1 FLALFTT
8 TILLV
13 PRQATLTRFTSVIAL
28 STLTYVLQETFL
40 QLCKNPHWR
49 AAAAPLLWIQFL
61 SASEWI
67 LISRLDAAH
76 IPRRRGKHQLD
87 TLITQVTDV
96 IALLWNLRRVNTKW
110 QTKNIPTNSSSG
122 PTSSS
127 RSHFILRRLTTTL
140 IAYLVMDIM
149 VSAPPPDP
157 NLVRPEKA
165 TLLKLHDLSSE
176 DLIFRT
182 IGTLSFW
189 FSTALINLI
198 LSNTTAI
205 LSVLSGLSAPSN
217 CPPLYGSILEAYTI
231 RNFWG
236 TTWHQC
242 LRPSI
247 TGPADTLTTA
257 LLPLPPTTLPA
268 RYTRLLLAFL
278 ISGLIHHASD
288 IAMGIPLS
296 SAGSFSFFLLQPLG
310 IMLEDG
316 IQWLTSG
323 SRSAFERRARRVVGY
338 VWVVAFLT
346 WTTPRW
352 FYPQQRLG
360 VDAGGLV
367 PVRVV

>member
-1 FLALFTT
+1 MSESLAPNGSVHAFGTTLLTFLALFTT
-8 TILLV
+8 VILLV
-13 PRQATLTRFTSVIAL
+13 PRQSTLTRFTSLIAL
-28 STLTYVLQETFL
+28 CSLTYVLQETFL
-40 QLCKNPHWR
+40 QLCENPHWR

-76 IPRRRGKHQLD
+76 IPRRRGKQGLD
-87 TLITQVTDV
+87 TIITQVTDV

-110 QTKNIPTNSSSG
+110 QTKNIPSSSSSG
-122 PTSSS
+122 PASSS

-157 NLVRPEKA
+157 KLVRPEKA

-198 LSNTTAI
+198 MSNTTAI
-205 LSVLSGLSAPSN
+205 LSVLSGLSAPTD

-236 TTWHQC
+236 YV
-242 LRPSI
+242 S
-247 TGPADTLTTA
+247 
-257 LLPLPPTTLPA
+257 PP
-268 RYTRLLLAFL
+268 
-278 ISGLIHHASD
+278 
-288 IAMGIPLS
+288 
-296 SAGSFSFFLLQPLG
+296 
-310 IMLEDG
+310 
-316 IQWLTSG
+316 
-323 SRSAFERRARRVVGY
+323 
-338 VWVVAFLT
+338 
-346 WTTPRW
+346 
-352 FYPQQRLG
+352 
-360 VDAGGLV
+360 
-367 PVRVV
+367 